1 MTTHGSGASMLR
13 CVLVADDGTESV
25 LTVPS
30 LSAEPPARIRVP
42 GSLGGA
48 AVADVFALSH
58 VRDQPPEAVYMYVA
72 TVPRSTDELPEEG
85 RDGIGP
91 LLPE

>member
-1 MTTHGSGASMLR
+1 MLR

-25 LTVPS
+25 LSVPS
-30 LSAEPPARIRVP
+30 LSSEPPARIRVP

-58 VRDQPPEAVYMYVA
+58 VREEPPEAVYMYVA
-72 TVPRSTDELPEEG
+72 TVPRSTDELPEAGFGEF
-85 RDGIGP
+85 GP
-91 LLPE
+91 RLPD

>member
-1 MTTHGSGASMLR
+1 MLR

-30 LSAEPPARIRVP
+30 LTTTPPARIRVP

-58 VRDQPPEAVYMYVA
+58 TRELPPEAVYMYVA
-72 TVPRSTDELPEEG
+72 TVPRSTDDVWDADLGEH
-85 RDGIGP
+85 GP
-91 LLPE
+91 HRAD

>member
-1 MTTHGSGASMLR
+1 MLR

-30 LSAEPPARIRVP
+30 LTATPPERIRVP

-58 VRDQPPEAVYMYVA
+58 TRDRPPEAVYMYVA
-72 TVPRSTDELPEEG
+72 TVPRSTDELPDAEPDEH
-85 RDGIGP
+85 GP
-91 LLPE
+91 HLPG